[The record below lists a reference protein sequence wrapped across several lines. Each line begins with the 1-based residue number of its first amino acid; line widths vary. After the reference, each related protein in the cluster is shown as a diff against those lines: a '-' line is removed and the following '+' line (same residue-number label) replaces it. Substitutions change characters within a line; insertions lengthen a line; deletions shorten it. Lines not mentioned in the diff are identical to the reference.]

1 MFLAGMKES
10 DKLVAT
16 YEAKNIGNDKQKQSP
31 SRKGLKTAPSMS
43 SISAGDSVYSTA
55 TATATVSSVRFSEDD
70 DIVDTSQAFG
80 WGGSC
85 TDSVVDPAADW
96 NLDAPRMKKL
106 KKIITYHYDKKHKTK
121 KYSGKSRKEIRN
133 IEIENMIA
141 ANKGQY
147 IQDRLRNLGV
157 TLIYRCAITGDENG
171 LRNELVIGKC
181 NVNHRSGSTGR
192 NVLHEAVSCG
202 HFHIVK
208 MLLGEFHADV
218 HVRTQLGYT
227 TALHLAVEQN
237 YRQIASILITYGAD
251 VNATDRLG
259 CSVLHRVKSEPLLR
273 LLMRYDVEF
282 SVKSHEGLSPSEH
295 YIKYMKECCISEFI
309 PEFGV
314 KLAQLEEE
322 SYLSHKKEADKA
334 LKELVAKSKAEYAL
348 NHKPNVPDPN
358 SKLYQQTAKDNKLKS
373 KDKDANANANGNAK
387 PAPKPKP
394 VF

>member
-10 DKLVAT
+10 DKLVAA
-16 YEAKNIGNDKQKQSP
+16 YEAKNIGNDNQSP
-31 SRKGLKTAPSMS
+31 NRKGLKTAPSMS
-43 SISAGDSVYSTA
+43 SISAGDSVYST
-55 TATATVSSVRFSEDD
+55 VSSVRFSEDD
-70 DIVDTSQAFG
+70 IVDTSHAFG
-80 WGGSC
+80 GP
-85 TDSVVDPAADW
+85 VVDPAADW
-96 NLDAPRMKKL
+96 NLDASRMKKL

-121 KYSGKSRKEIRN
+121 KYNGKSRKEIRN

-157 TLIYRCAITGDENG
+157 TLIYRCAITGDEMG

-237 YRQIASILITYGAD
+237 YRQIASILITYGAN

-259 CSVLHRVKSEPLLR
+259 CSVLHRVKSEPLFR
-273 LLMRYDVEF
+273 LLMRYNVEF

-295 YIKYMKECCISEFI
+295 YIKYMKECCIDEFI

-322 SYLSHKKEADKA
+322 SYLRHKKEADKA

-348 NHKPNVPDPN
+348 NHKPNVPDPS

-373 KDKDANANANGNAK
+373 KDS
-387 PAPKPKP
+387 
-394 VF
+394 